1 MVAAGAVITPGK
13 TVPSGEVWAGNPAK
27 MLRKLEE
34 EETGFIA
41 QAANDYAA
49 LAAVHAAENAKT
61 PEEIQVDTPQHH
73 TWRRYISACLST
85 AVDHDLT
92 SLAQLALL
100 PCASSLVSSSERLLC
115 GADLREQ
122 CACNEQLAAG
132 PASGHHPNP
141 NHARVPPKCSA
152 YQSDACPMSGSSL
165 TPKHVLGRGGV

>member
-61 PEEIQVDTPQHH
+61 PEEIQVTLRSITRGGATSLH
-73 TWRRYISACLST
+73 ACLQLST
-85 AVDHDLT
+85 
-92 SLAQLALL
+92 
-100 PCASSLVSSSERLLC
+100 
-115 GADLREQ
+115 
-122 CACNEQLAAG
+122 
-132 PASGHHPNP
+132 
-141 NHARVPPKCSA
+141 
-152 YQSDACPMSGSSL
+152 MI
-165 TPKHVLGRGGV
+165 